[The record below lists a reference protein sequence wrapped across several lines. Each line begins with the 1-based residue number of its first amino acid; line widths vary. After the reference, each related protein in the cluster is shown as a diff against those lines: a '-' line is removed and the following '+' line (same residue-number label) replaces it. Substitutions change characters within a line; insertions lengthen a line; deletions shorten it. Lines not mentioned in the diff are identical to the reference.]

1 MPTKYTVWGVKVNM
15 NILLVHDD
23 KFMVGQTQRI
33 IGEHNL
39 ILCEYCNLE
48 NMTEEMIDI
57 VIMDFDSKRISERR
71 YMPILFAKYKW
82 DSPILA
88 IFEDKSTENHL
99 AILSMGVLEYLER
112 PVTDEDYK
120 EKIEEMIRWKWF
132 LKKQESPE

>member
-1 MPTKYTVWGVKVNM
+1 M
-15 NILLVHDD
+15 NILLVYDD
-23 KFMVGQTQRI
+23 KSMVGQTQKI

-48 NMTEEMIDI
+48 NMTEELIDI
-57 VIMDFDSKRISERR
+57 VIMDFDSKRINERR
-71 YMPILFAKYKW
+71 YMPILSVKYRW
-82 DSPILA
+82 DSQILA
-88 IFEDKSTENHL
+88 ILEDKSTENHL

>member
-1 MPTKYTVWGVKVNM
+1 M
-15 NILLVHDD
+15 NILLVYDD
-23 KFMVGQTQRI
+23 KFMVDQTQRI

-48 NMTEEMIDI
+48 KLTEELIDI

-71 YMPILFAKYKW
+71 YMPILSVKCRW

-88 IFEDKSTENHL
+88 ILEDKNTENHL

-132 LKKQESPE
+132 LKQQESPE

>member
-1 MPTKYTVWGVKVNM
+1 
-15 NILLVHDD
+15 
-23 KFMVGQTQRI
+23 MVDQTQRI

-48 NMTEEMIDI
+48 KLTEELIDI

-71 YMPILFAKYKW
+71 YMPILSVKCRW

-88 IFEDKSTENHL
+88 ILEDKNTENHL

-132 LKKQESPE
+132 LKQQESPE

>member
-1 MPTKYTVWGVKVNM
+1 M
-15 NILLVHDD
+15 NILLVYDD
-23 KFMVGQTQRI
+23 KSMVGQTQKN

-48 NMTEEMIDI
+48 NMTEELIDI
-57 VIMDFDSKRISERR
+57 VIMDFGSKRINERR
-71 YMPILFAKYKW
+71 YMPILSVKYRW

-88 IFEDKSTENHL
+88 ILEDKSTENHL